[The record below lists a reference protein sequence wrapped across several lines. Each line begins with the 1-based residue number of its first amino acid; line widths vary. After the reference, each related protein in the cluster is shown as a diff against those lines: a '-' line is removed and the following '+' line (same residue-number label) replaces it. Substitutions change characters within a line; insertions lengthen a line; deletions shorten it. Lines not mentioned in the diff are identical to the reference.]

1 MEITFDPK
9 THTEPPI
16 GTIDSKSIY
25 FVSDKII
32 SNEELKNATYETVYV
47 NTDDPSQTTIVAD
60 KLNAEDW
67 ALFEQLGFVTED
79 YALLPSVFVII
90 RKNNTTLPLTDFV
103 FERQGVY
110 ALYEANTNYVR
121 KITTPAQVKTLDPMF
136 LPMAEIVNEV
146 LAGFPNTGDAA
157 TGRRLDFIQSSGSQY
172 INTGVIPNATTEIEM
187 QYSVQSILT
196 NGCHMLSNSNFY
208 FPFPRSYDGEYS
220 FLASRLGRSLK
231 ITLVPTVNTIYTIK
245 AFQSNK
251 IIINGT
257 EYGTLEHGGGTSTE
271 PLYMNTF
278 GGAPGNA
285 AYTAPAKLYYCKIW
299 QNGALVRD
307 FIPYNSSSGE
317 VGMLDLVENKLYK
330 SDGTAQFT
338 AGNLMGYVLRSD
350 AAALPNAEEASF

>member
-1 MEITFDPK
+1 MGIINRFATESYVATELNNISLDK
-9 THTEPPI
+9 TLSIEGVPADAKAVGDALAEKQPNGNYVKTVNGVAPDDSGNVAVPSGADGKTPERGVDYWTEA
-16 GTIDSKSIY
+16 
-25 FVSDKII
+25 DKA
-32 SNEELKNATYETVYV
+32 E
-47 NTDDPSQTTIVAD
+47 IVAD
-60 KLNAEDW
+60 
-67 ALFEQLGFVTED
+67 
-79 YALLPSVFVII
+79 
-90 RKNNTTLPLTDFV
+90 
-103 FERQGVY
+103 
-110 ALYEANTNYVR
+110 
-121 KITTPAQVKTLDPMF
+121 
-136 LPMAEIVNEV
+136 V

-187 QYSVQSILT
+187 QYSVQSILS

-245 AFQSNK
+245 AFPSNK
-251 IIINGT
+251 VIINGT

-350 AAALPNAEEASF
+350 SVALPNAEGVSF